1 MYGIVSGE
9 EVKTKNDAIVFE
21 QYKKDVSRYS
31 WRVGDDTVLQKARS
45 LCQSIPHLE
54 DVLLSLMQF
63 NGESR
68 MRYEVDFDV
77 IREM

>member
-1 MYGIVSGE
+1 M
-9 EVKTKNDAIVFE
+9 KTKNDAMVFE
-21 QYKKDVSRYS
+21 QYKKEVSRYS
-31 WRVGDDTVLQKARS
+31 WRVGDDPVLQKARS

>member
-1 MYGIVSGE
+1 M
-9 EVKTKNDAIVFE
+9 VFE

-31 WRVGDDTVLQKARS
+31 WRVGDDPVLQKARS
-45 LCQSIPHLE
+45 LCQSIPQLE

>member
-1 MYGIVSGE
+1 M
-9 EVKTKNDAIVFE
+9 KTKNDAMVFE

-31 WRVGDDTVLQKARS
+31 WRVGDDPVLRKARS

>member
-1 MYGIVSGE
+1 M
-9 EVKTKNDAIVFE
+9 KTKNDAMVFE

-31 WRVGDDTVLQKARS
+31 WRVGDDPVLQKARS
-45 LCQSIPHLE
+45 LCQSIPQLE

>member
-1 MYGIVSGE
+1 M
-9 EVKTKNDAIVFE
+9 KTKNDAMVFE

-31 WRVGDDTVLQKARS
+31 WRVGDDPVLQKARS

-54 DVLLSLMQF
+54 VVLLSLMQF